1 MYRDILKRLSD
12 WNANNLTNVYKCA
25 ILVIELAKR
34 LTEYKENKENEVCN
48 RDSENIYLQ
57 MDSRR

>member
-1 MYRDILKRLSD
+1 MRTHTMSRDILKRLSD

-34 LTEYKENKENEVCN
+34 LTEYK
-48 RDSENIYLQ
+48 I
-57 MDSRR
+57 SRRKQE